1 MSKFPQKY
9 KYLLFKSLVGNLA
22 KIILRFFPKLTKFL
36 TMNSNIKMS
45 VGLLI
50 PLIAIIVFFISIY
63 YGNNI
68 GAIFV
73 AIGGLLTWF
82 LYGSIMKSE
91 MPDVTG
97 NIIILF
103 GFLLSSAFFLNYG
116 LTKNMFGGYELILEG
131 AAVSSTLL
139 FVIVLLGINY
149 KQRLHNVASKNFS
162 TNSEDSSQTTKTPE
176 EETVADIGDDSDT
189 LYGPGEVGY
198 DDYEY
203 DYDYEP
209 YGDDY
214 EYGLE
219 ED

>member
-9 KYLLFKSLVGNLA
+9 KYLLFKFLVGNLA

-50 PLIAIIVFFISIY
+50 PLIAIIVFFVSIY

-68 GAIFV
+68 GGIFV

-116 LTKNMFGGYELILEG
+116 LTRNMFGGYEFIVEG

-149 KQRLHNVASKNFS
+149 KQRTPRVASRGFLG
-162 TNSEDSSQTTKTPE
+162 NSEDSSQAKSPD
-176 EETVADIGDDSDT
+176 EETVTGIGDDRDT
-189 LYGPGEVGY
+189 PYDDGEVDY

-209 YGDDY
+209 YSDDY
-214 EYGLE
+214 EYDLE